1 MFRFPARIIMSL
13 LGITF
18 LAINTPGAAFNAAAS
33 DKQSDSTLSVEQ
45 KAEINQM
52 IRDYILEQPE
62 ILTEAFQILQNRRNK
77 AMLTKHHTRLYD
89 DGFSFVGG
97 NKSGDVTVI
106 EFFDYNCGVC
116 KRALSVVEK
125 LKKQDSNLRVIY
137 KEFPILSE
145 SSYIASKAAMASI
158 NQGKYPEFHAA
169 LMKNPGKLTE
179 KRIFEIARSVGID
192 EQLLAKDMTSPKL
205 ERNIQVNHSL
215 AQALNIT
222 GTPGY
227 IVGDIVFTGGL
238 PYGELVRII
247 ERTRRFAGKGTN

>member
-1 MFRFPARIIMSL
+1 MFRFPAGIITIL
-13 LGITF
+13 LGLT
-18 LAINTPGAAFNAAAS
+18 LLTSGAPATAFNAVAS
-33 DKQSDSTLSVEQ
+33 DKQQDGTFSAKQ
-45 KAEINQM
+45 KAEINLI

-77 AMLTKHHTRLYD
+77 AMLTKHHTRLYE
-89 DGFSFVGG
+89 DGFSYVGG
-97 NKSGDVTVI
+97 NEDGDVTVI

-116 KRALSVVEK
+116 KRAFSVVEK
-125 LKKQDSNLRVIY
+125 LKQQDSNLRVIY

-145 SSYIASKAAMASI
+145 SSYMASKAAMASI

-169 LMKNPGKLTE
+169 LMKSPGQLTE
-179 KRIFEIARSVGID
+179 KSIFEIARSVGLD
-192 EQLLAKDMTSPKL
+192 EQILAKDMTSPKL

-227 IVGDIVFTGGL
+227 IIGDIIFTGGL

-247 ERTRRFAGKGTN
+247 ERTRRFSEKP

>member
-1 MFRFPARIIMSL
+1 MFRFPARIITIL
-13 LGITF
+13 LGIAF
-18 LAINTPGAAFNAAAS
+18 LAIGTPVMTFKAIAS
-33 DKQSDSTLSVEQ
+33 DKQPDSKFSTEE
-45 KAEINQM
+45 KAEINLM
-52 IRDYILEQPE
+52 VRDYILEHPE

-77 AMLTKHHTRLYD
+77 AMLTKHHTRLYE
-89 DGFSFVGG
+89 DGFSYVGG
-97 NKSGDVTVI
+97 NKDGDVTVI

-145 SSYIASKAAMASI
+145 SSYTAAKAAMASI
-158 NQGKYPEFHAA
+158 KQGKYPEFHAA

-227 IVGDIVFTGGL
+227 IIGDIIFTGGL

-247 ERTRRFAGKGTN
+247 ERTRRFAEKDSN